1 MSVMSIPTIRLFL
14 IRHGET
20 ISNREMRYL
29 GSRDEPLADSG
40 LRQAELLGEAMA
52 PLPVH
57 AVYASPLRRAA
68 DTAGRIAAARDV
80 DVRLEPRLREQC
92 FGDWEGLTRGEILA
106 GDAREQLLRWEA
118 DLGLGPPGGESLTS
132 VQERVLDLVGD
143 LARAHAG
150 DWIALVSHV
159 GPIKAL
165 LCAAL
170 GVPLAAAR
178 RMFLDPA
185 TLSVVDW
192 SERPVVRLFNAHAH
206 LGWQSARWMG

>member
-1 MSVMSIPTIRLFL
+1 
-14 IRHGET
+14 
-20 ISNREMRYL
+20 
-29 GSRDEPLADSG
+29 
-40 LRQAELLGEAMA
+40 
-52 PLPVH
+52 
-57 AVYASPLRRAA
+57 LRRAA
-68 DTAGRIAAARDV
+68 ETASRIAAAREV
-80 DVRLEPRLREQC
+80 DLRLEPRLREQC
-92 FGDWEGLTRGEILA
+92 FGEWEGLTRGEILA
-106 GDAREQLLRWEA
+106 GEGREQLLRWEA
-118 DLGLGPPGGESLTS
+118 DLGLPPPGGESLAA
-132 VQERVLDLVGD
+132 VQERVLELVGD

-206 LGWQSARWMG
+206 LGWQSARWMGA